1 MSKKTGSA
9 TTGGGQKPVTTKPKA
24 VEDLKI
30 VRLSK
35 EVRWNERQGRKA
47 PPYPDL

>member
-1 MSKKTGSA
+1 MSVAELEVYISDRVKRL
-9 TTGGGQKPVTTKPKA
+9 TGGRQKPVTTKPKA

-35 EVRWNERQGRKA
+35 EVR
-47 PPYPDL
+47 